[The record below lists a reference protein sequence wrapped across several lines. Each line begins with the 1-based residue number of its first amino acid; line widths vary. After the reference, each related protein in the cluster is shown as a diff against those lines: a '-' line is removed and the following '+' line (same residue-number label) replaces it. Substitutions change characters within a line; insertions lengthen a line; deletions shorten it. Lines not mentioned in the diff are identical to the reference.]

1 MASCA
6 TFGFLALIIFLIFV
20 TSAATTTQYWVH
32 WLSILV
38 VVLTLWL
45 VNAMFLGE
53 NTFVMDPFQNVQ
65 KM

>member
-6 TFGFLALIIFLIFV
+6 TFGFLALITFLIFV

-45 VNAMFLGE
+45 VNA
-53 NTFVMDPFQNVQ
+53 
-65 KM
+65 

>member
-1 MASCA
+1 MSACS
-6 TFGFLALIIFLIFV
+6 TISFLTLIIFLIIV

-53 NTFVMDPFQNVQ
+53 N
-65 KM
+65 